1 MNTKLNMIG
10 STEEDKEMMKII
22 RENHFRV
29 QKLNQKRA
37 KYMKRETI
45 INNIMLVVGSGIFF
59 IGLMCFIALIENLR
73 F

>member
-1 MNTKLNMIG
+1 MNTELNMIG

-22 RENHFRV
+22 RDNHFRV
-29 QKLNQKRA
+29 QKLNQKRT
-37 KYMKRETI
+37 KYMKREII
-45 INNIMLVVGSGIFF
+45 INNIMLVVSSGIFF

>member
-1 MNTKLNMIG
+1 MNAKLNMIG
-10 STEEDKEMMKII
+10 STEEDKEMMRII
-22 RENHFRV
+22 RDNHFRV

-45 INNIMLVVGSGIFF
+45 INNVMLVVSSGIFF
-59 IGLMCFIALIENLR
+59 IGLMCFIALIEGLR

>member
-1 MNTKLNMIG
+1 MDKELNMIG
-10 STEEDKEMMKII
+10 STKEDKEMMRII

-29 QKLNQKRA
+29 QKLNKKRA

-45 INNIMLVVGSGIFF
+45 INNIMLVVSSGIFF

>member
-1 MNTKLNMIG
+1 MDKELNMIG

-22 RENHFRV
+22 RDNHFKV

-45 INNIMLVVGSGIFF
+45 INNVMLVVSSGIFF
-59 IGLMCFIALIENLR
+59 IGLMCFIVLIEGLR

>member
-1 MNTKLNMIG
+1 MNTELNMIG
-10 STEEDKEMMKII
+10 STKEDKEMMRII
-22 RENHFRV
+22 RDNHFKV

-45 INNIMLVVGSGIFF
+45 INNIMLVVSSGIFF
-59 IGLMCFIALIENLR
+59 IGLMCFIALIEMIR

>member
-1 MNTKLNMIG
+1 MNTELNMIG

>member
-1 MNTKLNMIG
+1 MDKELNMIG

-22 RENHFRV
+22 RDNHFKV

-37 KYMKRETI
+37 KYMKRENI
-45 INNIMLVVGSGIFF
+45 INNVMLVISSGIFF
-59 IGLMCFIALIENLR
+59 IGLMCFIVLIEGLR

>member
-1 MNTKLNMIG
+1 MDKELNMIG
-10 STEEDKEMMKII
+10 STKEDKEMMRII

-29 QKLNQKRA
+29 QKLNKKRA

-45 INNIMLVVGSGIFF
+45 INNIMLVISSGIFF
-59 IGLMCFIALIENLR
+59 IGLMCFIVLIEGLR

>member
-1 MNTKLNMIG
+1 MDKELNMIG
-10 STEEDKEMMKII
+10 STEEDKEMMRII
-22 RENHFRV
+22 RDNHFRV

-45 INNIMLVVGSGIFF
+45 INNVMLVVSSGIFF
-59 IGLMCFIALIENLR
+59 IGLMCFITLIENLR

>member
-1 MNTKLNMIG
+1 MNTELNMIG

-22 RENHFRV
+22 RDNHFRV

-45 INNIMLVVGSGIFF
+45 INNVMLVISFGIFF

>member
-1 MNTKLNMIG
+1 MDKELNMIG
-10 STEEDKEMMKII
+10 STKEDKEMMKII
-22 RENHFRV
+22 RNNHFRV

-45 INNIMLVVGSGIFF
+45 INNVMLVVSSGIFF
-59 IGLMCFIALIENLR
+59 IGLMCFITLIEGLR

>member
-1 MNTKLNMIG
+1 MDKELNMIG
-10 STEEDKEMMKII
+10 STKEDKEMMRII

-29 QKLNQKRA
+29 QKLNKKRA
-37 KYMKRETI
+37 KYMKRENI
-45 INNIMLVVGSGIFF
+45 INNVMLVVSSGIFF